1 MHAAD
6 VTGREIERALL
17 AAAASNPNIHFHEH
31 HLAVDLVMGD
41 VSGVPH
47 CLGVDVLDQK
57 CEVMVRFVAPVTML
71 ATGGGGQVIFYTKKN
86 TVKVIETNSSEIY
99 KLCDFCS

>member
-31 HLAVDLVMGD
+31 HLAVDLVMGE

-57 CEVMVRFVAPVTML
+57 CEQMVRFVAPVTML
-71 ATGGGGQVIFYTKKN
+71 ATGGGGQVDFLHNVKDTLKA
-86 TVKVIETNSSEIY
+86 TVTNSLYEIQT
-99 KLCDFCS
+99 LCF